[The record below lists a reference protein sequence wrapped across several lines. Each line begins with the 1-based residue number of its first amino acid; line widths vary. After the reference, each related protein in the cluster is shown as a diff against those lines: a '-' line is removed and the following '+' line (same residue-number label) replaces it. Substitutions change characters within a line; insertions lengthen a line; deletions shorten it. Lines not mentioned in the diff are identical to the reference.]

1 MEISIS
7 VDNNVIC
14 VNFDIN
20 TVSDIGESYTKFLKK
35 IRTGHYLCRV
45 GEWGGGGNILI
56 DENFAMPSLLRSKNG
71 K

>member
-45 GEWGGGGNILI
+45 GEWGGGGGGI
-56 DENFAMPSLLRSKNG
+56 F
-71 K
+71 